1 MTIQTYFGIDND
13 ENAWLLVQ
21 RSEGKTVLLRRFK
34 NTIDGLNE
42 LSEFIKS
49 QCENPRIYIKS
60 TGSVALSLLKYL
72 CGIPDIEV
80 MFVSQAG
87 FKQYQTCLPD
97 SFVKNSKATFGEAEI
112 LANCAERRQLFGDAS
127 LLR

>member
-1 MTIQTYFGIDND
+1 MTLQTCFGLDND

-21 RSEGKTVLLRRFK
+21 RSEGKTLFLRRFQ

-42 LSEFIKS
+42 LSKFIKS
-49 QCENPRIYIKS
+49 RCEKPKIYIKS

-87 FKQYQTCLPD
+87 FKQYQTCLPN
-97 SFVKNSKATFGEAEI
+97 STVRNSKTTFGEAEI
-112 LANCAERRQLFGDAS
+112 LANCAERMI
-127 LLR
+127 